1 VVACLALLRVFHDT
15 NVIGCPLLVLS
26 FWPFW
31 PFVFFVFHLES
42 TEKQGMRGKRVI
54 GGNASIGW
62 LKKRPGF
69 PWDDTI
75 TNTTMAS
82 ELSSVTVVS

>member
-1 VVACLALLRVFHDT
+1 LSPFGFEFLA
-15 NVIGCPLLVLS
+15 
-26 FWPFW
+26 FW
-31 PFVFFVFHLES
+31 PFVFFVFDLES
-42 TEKQGMRGKRVI
+42 TEKAGDASKRVI